1 MGFQDMRKFLTECRK
16 IENIAGDLYQRL
28 SENKSYHGKVREV
41 FQQLA
46 KDEKAHARHID
57 LILQASEQ
65 EIDVTEMIAGE
76 KLQEALTL
84 AERMV
89 QTVGQEALNE
99 ENALR
104 LAVLMEQQFMKVHVN
119 NALFFRNQKL
129 AELFNKLGSEDEA
142 HMDTLK
148 ACLKWWHA
156 ERKPVL
162 KEN

>member
-1 MGFQDMRKFLTECRK
+1 MRKFLSECGM
-16 IENIAGDLYQRL
+16 IENIASDLYQRL
-28 SENKSYHGKVREV
+28 SENKSYDGKVREV

-65 EIDVTEMIAGE
+65 EIDATEMISGE
-76 KLQEALTL
+76 KLKEAFTL

-89 QTVGQEALNE
+89 QTVEREALSE

-142 HMDTLK
+142 HLNTLK
-148 ACLKWWHA
+148 ECLKWWHA
-156 ERKPVL
+156 ERKPEL
-162 KEN
+162 TGD